1 MNRHESKFI
10 QKIVEDVLHKLG
22 PRCLNVARY
31 PVGIESRVDYIID
44 LLSIHLN
51 DVRVV
56 SVYGMPGIGKTTIA
70 KAVFNQLSHG
80 VEGSSFISNVKEKAE
95 RAITRTASL

>member
-1 MNRHESKFI
+1 M
-10 QKIVEDVLHKLG
+10 DVT
-22 PRCLNVARY
+22 RY
-31 PVGIESRVDYIID
+31 PVGIESRVDYIMD
-44 LLSIHLN
+44 LLSIHSD

-56 SVYGMPGIGKTTIA
+56 GVYGMPGIGKTTIA
-70 KAVFNQLSHG
+70 KAIFNQLSHG